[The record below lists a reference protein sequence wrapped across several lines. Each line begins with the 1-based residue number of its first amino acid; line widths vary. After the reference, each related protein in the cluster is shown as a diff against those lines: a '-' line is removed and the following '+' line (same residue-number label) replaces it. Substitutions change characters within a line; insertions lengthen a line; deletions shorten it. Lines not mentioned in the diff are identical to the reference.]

1 MVQTMKKTSVPI
13 FTLVVVFFHAGCKY
27 APFIGLFG
35 TSSYHE
41 RTVTTEY
48 DLTKRTD
55 QKILVLVDQ
64 PGWLDAQPNLRFY
77 LTRAI
82 NKDLVR
88 KVKIP
93 AESLVSYNE
102 LSKFRSNQSDFS
114 LLSPV
119 EIGTALDANM
129 VLLVVVE
136 DYKLNSVAEG
146 NYYEGFLGT
155 RSALFDTATA
165 EKLWPKL
172 AASKS
177 VTVGFEVESSGREVA
192 VARLAM
198 ACAHCTTRYLYNC
211 PKKRFKIIE
220 DRSRV
225 GWEKWQK

>member
-1 MVQTMKKTSVPI
+1 MKKTSIRIITFVA
-13 FTLVVVFFHAGCKY
+13 VFFHGGCQY
-27 APFIGLFG
+27 APLAGIFG
-35 TSSYHE
+35 TPGYHE

-48 DLTKRTD
+48 NLAKHTD

-64 PGWLDAQPNLRFY
+64 PGWLDAQMNLRFY

-82 NKDLVR
+82 NKDLVT

-93 AESLVSYNE
+93 GTSLVSYNK
-102 LSKFRSNQSDFS
+102 LSEFRSNQPDFS

-119 EIGTALDANM
+119 EIGTAVDANM

-136 DYKLNSVAEG
+136 DYKLNEVAEG

-155 RSALFDTATA
+155 RSALFDTATG
-165 EKLWPKL
+165 EKLWPKS

-177 VTVGFEVESSGREVA
+177 VTVGFEVEPRGRKVA

-211 PKKRFKIIE
+211 PKNRFKIIE

>member
-1 MVQTMKKTSVPI
+1 MKKTSVPI
-13 FTLVVVFFHAGCKY
+13 FILVVVFFHAGCKY

-64 PGWLDAQPNLRFY
+64 PGWLDVQSNLRFY
-77 LTRAI
+77 LTQAI

-88 KVKIP
+88 KVRIP

-155 RSALFDTATA
+155 RSALFDTATGV
-165 EKLWPKL
+165 KLWPKL

-177 VTVGFEVESSGREVA
+177 VTVGFEVESGGREIA

-198 ACAHCTTRYLYNC
+198 ACAHCTIRYLYNC
-211 PKKRFKIIE
+211 PKKRFGIIE